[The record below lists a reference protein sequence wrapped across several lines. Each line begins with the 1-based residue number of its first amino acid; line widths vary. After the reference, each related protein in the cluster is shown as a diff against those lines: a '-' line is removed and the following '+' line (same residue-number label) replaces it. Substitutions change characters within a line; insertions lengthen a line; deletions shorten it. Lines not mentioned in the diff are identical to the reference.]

1 MLRTCCNFYNTLEVN
16 DFTELEQHKLMKRS
30 GLSPKLV
37 IFQWRN
43 LDRLLNA
50 DLRDILTVKGFS
62 SLRTHAYRT
71 PYCTEY
77 HYHFFWHGQFSVA
90 LGLQN
95 KLLLSTYLSAR
106 VVLSLNVFYIL
117 SMYIVYY
124 VCQANFKPKCL
135 CDTVVSINDQKSD
148 AHYIPDSTHIPYF
161 QTVF

>member
-77 HYHFFWHGQFSVA
+77 HCHFFLAWPIFSCTRFTKQVTF
-90 LGLQN
+90 
-95 KLLLSTYLSAR
+95 KYLPQRKSCFISKRFLHFVNVHCILIMFAKPT
-106 VVLSLNVFYIL
+106 LNLNVCVIR
-117 SMYIVYY
+117 
-124 VCQANFKPKCL
+124 Q
-135 CDTVVSINDQKSD
+135 
-148 AHYIPDSTHIPYF
+148 
-161 QTVF
+161 